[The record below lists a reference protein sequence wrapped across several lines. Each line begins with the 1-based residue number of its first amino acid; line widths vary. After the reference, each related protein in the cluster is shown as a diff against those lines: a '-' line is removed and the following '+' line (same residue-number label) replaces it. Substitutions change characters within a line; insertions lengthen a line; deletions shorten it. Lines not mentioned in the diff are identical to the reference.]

1 MVADV
6 NADVVV
12 VGGGIIGLATAWE
25 LKRRGATV
33 TVVERDGLGRGA
45 SWSGGGLLS
54 PLPPGI
60 CPDSLRP
67 LLDDSLKRYPGWCT
81 ELAERSGIDPE
92 YWQCGGRYLREQGD
106 ELLPDLAQ
114 VRNPRLLKALIA
126 ALRHAG
132 VRLLEGHEVIGW
144 QRTGDRL
151 VGVRTAQTT
160 IPCAQALLA
169 AGAWSKTLG
178 AADIRPV
185 KGQML
190 LFRLPAGAVAEVRI
204 SDEGYVIPRRDGYML
219 VGSTLEH
226 AGYDLTPTDA
236 ARLQLTRLARSLAP
250 ELNDHNA
257 IRHWAGL
264 RPHIAADTPRLAEDE
279 HTRGLFH
286 ASGHYRLGIT
296 LAPASA
302 VTVATLMLE

>member
-1 MVADV
+1 MIADE
-6 NADVVV
+6 NTDVVV

-25 LKRRGATV
+25 LQRRGAAV
-33 TVVERDGLGRGA
+33 TVVERDRLGRGA

-54 PLPPGI
+54 PLPPDS
-60 CPDSLRP
+60 CPESLRP
-67 LLDDSLKRYPGWCT
+67 LLADSLERYPAWCA
-81 ELAERSGIDPE
+81 ELAGRSGIDPE
-92 YWQCGGRYLREQGD
+92 YWRCGGRYLRTQGD

-126 ALRHAG
+126 ALRDAG

-144 QRTGDRL
+144 QRAGDRL
-151 VGVRTAQTT
+151 VGVHTAQAS

-169 AGAWSKTLG
+169 AGAWSKSLG
-178 AADIRPV
+178 ARDIHPV

-190 LFRLPAGAVAEVRI
+190 LFRLPAGAVTEVRI
-204 SDEGYVIPRRDGYML
+204 SEEGYVIPRRDGHIL

-226 AGYDLTPTDA
+226 VGFDLKPTAA
-236 ARLQLTRLARSLAP
+236 ARQQLTTLACALAP
-250 ELNDHNA
+250 ELSGSA
-257 IRHWAGL
+257 PIQQWAGL
-264 RPHIAADTPRLAEDE
+264 RPHIPADVPRLAQDE
-279 HTRGLFH
+279 QTRGLFH

-302 VTVATLMLE
+302 AAVAALMLR